1 MLNRQPP
8 AADLDDEAVSSNSAD
23 AICRIVT

>member
-1 MLNRQPP
+1 MLNRQP
-8 AADLDDEAVSSNSAD
+8 AVANLDDEAVSSNSAD